1 MMELN
6 NDLIDL
12 TISVPSSWNVIP
24 KESYEEYNIDKRTL
38 FLLLTS
44 DNKFVSFMYQCK
56 LKEENFQ
63 NLYKD
68 NIDNLKKEGMEVLYE
83 GALKTSG
90 KISQVKY
97 AFVSI
102 NSGDKNLRLIQVFF
116 LYNNYFINASTE
128 VNPNI
133 NPKDI
138 LNLMDD
144 KDVIA
149 ILKIILSIK

>member
-1 MMELN
+1 MRE
-6 NDLIDL
+6 
-12 TISVPSSWNVIP
+12 
-24 KESYEEYNIDKRTL
+24 
-38 FLLLTS
+38 
-44 DNKFVSFMYQCK
+44 KFVSFMYQCK

>member
-1 MMELN
+1 MELN
-6 NDLIDL
+6 SDLIDL
-12 TISVPSSWNVIP
+12 TISVPSTWKVIP
-24 KESYEEYNIDKRTL
+24 KETYEENNIDKRTL
-38 FLLLTS
+38 FLLLTD

-56 LKEENFQ
+56 LKEEHFI

-68 NIDNLKKEGMEVLYE
+68 NIDNLKKEGMEILYE

-90 KISQVKY
+90 KISQIKY

-102 NSGDKNLRLIQVFF
+102 NTNDKKLRLIQVFF
-116 LYNNYFINASTE
+116 LYNNYFINVSAE
-128 VNPNI
+128 VNPSI

-138 LNLMDD
+138 LSLMDD

-149 ILKIILSIK
+149 VLKIILSIK